1 MKKVLVTT
9 KLLKLNED
17 RMSKLWNVKLNLNNE
32 VYSQNKLIELSKDCD
47 GILSSIVDKID
58 ESTINKLSNSVKIIS
73 NFAVG
78 FGNID
83 IKAAKKKNIIVTNTP
98 DVLTDATAEIAI
110 LLLLGAARRATE
122 GRKWVDKKNWFWSA
136 DFLIGKQLTGKPLGI
151 LGMGRIGQAVAKRA
165 KSFGMKIHYYN
176 RKKLPSYLENGAI
189 YHESLKSLI
198 EVSDF
203 FSINCPATEETKKII
218 NEKTLTY
225 FPNGTVITPDDKTLI
240 LGETFASCLTAFDIN
255 EDGTLA
261 NRRVWA
267 DLRTIE
273 EGYSPVPDGICLDA
287 EGAIWVASPSTN
299 DVIRVQEGGTL
310 LDKVEVDR
318 GAFACM
324 LGGAD
329 GKTLFIST
337 ANDSQEETCLKE
349 KSARIEIIE
358 VDVPRAGL
366 P

>member
-1 MKKVLVTT
+1 MSNNTEVLIDGLPFTEGPRWREGKLYFSDFFTHQVLAVDIEGHLETIVET
-9 KLLKLNED
+9 PYQPSGLGWLPDGSMLIVSMNDQKLLCFADGELTEAAD
-17 RMSKLWNVKLNLNNE
+17 L
-32 VYSQNKLIELSKDCD
+32 SQLANHYCNDM
-47 GILSSIVDKID
+47 V
-58 ESTINKLSNSVKIIS
+58 
-73 NFAVG
+73 
-78 FGNID
+78 
-83 IKAAKKKNIIVTNTP
+83 
-98 DVLTDATAEIAI
+98 
-110 LLLLGAARRATE
+110 
-122 GRKWVDKKNWFWSA
+122 VDKKGYAYVGNFGFDLHA
-136 DFLIGKQLTGKPLGI
+136 REAIKPTNLILVRPGEKPCE
-151 LGMGRIGQAVAKRA
+151 VA
-165 KSFGMKIHYYN
+165 
-176 RKKLPSYLENGAI
+176 EN
-189 YHESLKSLI
+189 
-198 EVSDF
+198 VF
-203 FSINCPATEETKKII
+203 
-218 NEKTLTY
+218 

-255 EDGTLA
+255 EDGTLS

-299 DVIRVQEGGTL
+299 DVIRVQEGGAL

-324 LGGAD
+324 LGGES
-329 GKTLFIST
+329 GNTLFIST

>member
-1 MKKVLVTT
+1 MSKNTEVLIDGLTFTEGPRWHEGKLYFSDFFTHRVLAVDLEGHLETIVET
-9 KLLKLNED
+9 PHQPSGLGWRPDGSMLIVSMNDQKLLRFANG
-17 RMSKLWNVKLNLNNE
+17 
-32 VYSQNKLIELSKDCD
+32 ELTEAAD
-47 GILSSIVDKID
+47 
-58 ESTINKLSNSVKIIS
+58 LSNLANHYCNDMV
-73 NFAVG
+73 
-78 FGNID
+78 
-83 IKAAKKKNIIVTNTP
+83 
-98 DVLTDATAEIAI
+98 
-110 LLLLGAARRATE
+110 
-122 GRKWVDKKNWFWSA
+122 VDKKGNAYVGNFGFDLHA
-136 DFLIGKQLTGKPLGI
+136 GEAIKPTNLILIRPGEE
-151 LGMGRIGQAVAKRA
+151 ACEVA
-165 KSFGMKIHYYN
+165 
-176 RKKLPSYLENGAI
+176 EN
-189 YHESLKSLI
+189 
-198 EVSDF
+198 VF
-203 FSINCPATEETKKII
+203 
-218 NEKTLTY
+218 

-240 LGETFASCLTAFDIN
+240 LGETFASCITAFDIN

-299 DVIRVQEGGTL
+299 DVIRVQEGGAL

-329 GKTLFIST
+329 GKTLFFST

>member
-1 MKKVLVTT
+1 MLIVSMNDQ
-9 KLLKLNED
+9 KLLCFAD
-17 RMSKLWNVKLNLNNE
+17 G
-32 VYSQNKLIELSKDCD
+32 ELTEAAD
-47 GILSSIVDKID
+47 
-58 ESTINKLSNSVKIIS
+58 LSNLANHYCNDMV
-73 NFAVG
+73 
-78 FGNID
+78 
-83 IKAAKKKNIIVTNTP
+83 
-98 DVLTDATAEIAI
+98 
-110 LLLLGAARRATE
+110 
-122 GRKWVDKKNWFWSA
+122 VDKKGNAYVGNFGFNLHA
-136 DFLIGKQLTGKPLGI
+136 GEAIKPTNLILVRPGEKPCE
-151 LGMGRIGQAVAKRA
+151 VA
-165 KSFGMKIHYYN
+165 
-176 RKKLPSYLENGAI
+176 EN
-189 YHESLKSLI
+189 
-198 EVSDF
+198 VF
-203 FSINCPATEETKKII
+203 
-218 NEKTLTY
+218 

-255 EDGTLA
+255 EDGTLS

-299 DVIRVQEGGTL
+299 DVIRVQEGGAL

-324 LGGAD
+324 LGGES
-329 GKTLFIST
+329 GNTLFIST